1 MTTYIAI
8 LRGINV
14 GGHRKILMADLKNL
28 LTKNGCNNVVTY
40 IQSGNVVFSSTK
52 SAKELEQHI
61 YNLIK
66 TNYGFD
72 VPVMLRSQKE
82 WKDVFECNPY
92 LLKDNSIPIDQLYV
106 TFLGET
112 PVKERLAEITEIS
125 FPNDD
130 FKIIGTTVY
139 ILLGKKYSDT
149 KLTNSFFE
157 SKLKVAATSRN
168 WKTVTK
174 LLELSKD

>member
-1 MTTYIAI
+1 MKTYVV
-8 LRGINV
+8 LFRGINV
-14 GGHRKILMADLKNL
+14 GGKNILPMKELSAVLAENKYEDIK
-28 LTKNGCNNVVTY
+28 TY
-40 IQSGNVVFSSTK
+40 IQSGNVVFSSSK

-61 YNLIK
+61 SNLIK

-168 WKTVTK
+168 WK
-174 LLELSKD
+174 